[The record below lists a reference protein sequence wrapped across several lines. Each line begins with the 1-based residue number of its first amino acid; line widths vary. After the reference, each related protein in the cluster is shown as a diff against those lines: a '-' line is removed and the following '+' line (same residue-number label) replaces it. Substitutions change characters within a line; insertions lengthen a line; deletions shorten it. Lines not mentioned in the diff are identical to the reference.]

1 MLRMSVYGFSI
12 AALVL
17 FLAAF
22 QNSAAAATGEDAAL
36 FGEVPAVEDEALGA
50 MRGAALAPELLG
62 IAVFDAMSTNN
73 TSIGTVSGGNTIN
86 AGAFSQSSGLSTII
100 QNSGNNVLIQSA
112 TILNVSID

>member
-1 MLRMSVYGFSI
+1 MSVYGVSI
-12 AALVL
+12 AALIL
-17 FLAAF
+17 SLTAF
-22 QNSAAAATGEDAAL
+22 HNSAAAATEENVL
-36 FGEVPAVEDEALGA
+36 FGEIPAVGDESLGD

-73 TSIGTVSGGNTIN
+73 TSIGTVSGGNVID